1 MREKYQIY
9 QRTTKKGIKVG
20 IMMLFLFGNSAIIVA
35 QSSSKKISISCKNE
49 PLANVLKKVEKA
61 SGCKVLFTYDEVQ
74 DYKVTISA
82 KQQQVGSILKSIFDK
97 LPFNYKFKGNFI
109 NVSKKKKRI
118 FSLSDGRGER
128 HTYCIRGIV
137 IDEYG
142 NAIPGVNIV
151 VVNGRYGTTT
161 NVEGNFKLDLKSEKE
176 TVEFSFIGMKKK
188 RMVLNAQNGYVK
200 VTLSEDAQHLEDMVV
215 TGYRSVSKNSYT
227 GSSTQITGDDLRK
240 VSQTNILDAIQS
252 YDPSFRLLDNTQ
264 FGSDP
269 NSMPEMVIRGQSGV
283 GVRQLDTDRLSK
295 SNLQNN
301 PNLPTFIMDGFEV
314 SLEKIYD
321 LDPTRIESITILK
334 DAAATAIYGSRA
346 ANGVIVVT
354 TVAPKPGEVR
364 VSYGFTGS
372 LETPDL
378 RDYNLANASQKLEIE
393 RRAGLFEVGNIN
405 INSESDGVNAYN
417 RKLALILRGIDTDWL
432 SLPLRNGFDQKHSVF
447 IEGGTQ
453 NLRYGID
460 GSFNKVEGVMK
471 GSGRDRY
478 SLGISLDYRLKNF
491 QVKNTTT
498 FNHTKSKESPYGS
511 FSDYTSLMPY
521 DTPYEKGV
529 LTQKLNYSISS
540 NNRVRN
546 NPLYEATLCNYNW
559 NSYDEFVNN
568 LSFNWYINDYWMAK
582 GQFSV
587 SKKYSRSEKFIDP
600 LSSNTSVDSN
610 SSISQKDKLG
620 DLYTTSGNNLNLTGN
635 AFIYYNQSFNKH
647 NLNAS
652 AGWEINT
659 STYDNLSAHYR
670 GFPSGQFHSLNY
682 ANEIYKK
689 PTKTEGTSRMVSMLA
704 TANYTW
710 NNIYLVDAS
719 VRFDGSSEFGANQ
732 RWAPFF
738 STGLGVNIHNYEFL
752 KGNKYLNKLKVRGSY
767 GRTGK
772 VNFPDYAAQTVYDPL
787 FDEWYA
793 TGYGAVLKALGNKDL
808 TWEKTDKYDF
818 GIETQLFKERL
829 TLDFDYYY
837 EKTID
842 LVNDVTLSSTSGFS
856 TYKNNMGEVENKGF
870 ELTARYDVIRN
881 KTWLVALWGNI
892 AHNTNKILK
901 ISDSQRAYNLR
912 VAEFYKKEQ
921 LNQQNIGY
929 SLNDANYSVPIA
941 QYEEGQSLTSI
952 WAVKSLGIDPTTG
965 KEIFLNRDG
974 SVTDKWDAT
983 QEVVCGNTQPDFNGA
998 FGFNVSYKQWSLFA
1012 SFLYEWGGQQY
1023 NQTLVDR
1030 VENATISQSNVDL
1043 RVLTDRWQ
1051 KPGDIA
1057 QFKDI
1062 KDASLTTLPTS
1073 RFVQDNAF
1081 LRLNALTLTYD
1092 FDRAW
1097 LKRKLG
1103 LRMLRLETS
1112 TSDLINW
1119 NSVRQERGLSY
1130 PKSYKFNFSVKAQF

>member
-118 FSLSDGRGER
+118 FSLSDGEEKGT
-128 HTYCIRGIV
+128 HTVRGIV

-983 QEVVCGNTQPDFNGA
+983 LEVVCGNTQPDFNGA

>member
-118 FSLSDGRGER
+118 FSLSDGEEKGT
-128 HTYCIRGIV
+128 HTVRGIV

-471 GSGRDRY
+471 GPGRDRY